1 MSGPAIAIVVVL
13 GVLLVAA
20 CAFLGAI
27 VLRQRRALSDV
38 QAAIGHLADGDLTAA
53 PLTGAGLA
61 VEPLARI
68 VLQLRGALTE
78 VESVKERLATGWRE
92 VNDVAWQMLDT
103 SESTAAQVSTVASS
117 AEQVSHNMHAIAS
130 ATEELAA
137 TIQDVSSH
145 ASQASAVAIT
155 AAEQVADAEATV
167 CELDEASRRV
177 EKVVDLITSIA
188 GQTQMLSLN
197 ATIEAARA
205 GEAGRGF
212 AIVAGEVKQLAV
224 QTATATDNVSASVR
238 AIQGGAD
245 LTSAAMSRVT
255 QTISRVSDN
264 QAAIAAAVEQ
274 QNATTK
280 EIGRSSAMAAQGSA
294 LLAENVGGLL
304 RSMRTA
310 AYAGAQGRS
319 VAGELAALEASLDNL
334 LGGYTFERIAQ
345 PTRSGSEDA
354 ARDDDAG
361 AVTEAGGITTVQHHA
376 FGTGINAWQFTDF
389 WRHSKKNVESDGTNA
404 YCSMPDEVAT
414 LRFRG
419 SRVRLF
425 GFAEANHG
433 MAAVSV
439 DGGEEVDVDLYGTSR
454 NRVNF
459 YTSPT
464 LARGEH
470 TLTLRVTGEKNP
482 NSRYIWISLEKA
494 EIVN

>member
-1 MSGPAIAIVVVL
+1 MSAPAIALVVVL
-13 GVLLVAA
+13 AAA
-20 CAFLGAI
+20 CAALGAI
-27 VLRQRRALSDV
+27 AWWQRRAMTKVVL
-38 QAAIGHLADGDLTAA
+38 AISRLADGDLTGVL
-53 PLTGAGLA
+53 PTGAGQA
-61 VEPLARI
+61 VEPIGRVVA
-68 VLQLRGALTE
+68 QLRGALTDIE
-78 VESVKERLATGWRE
+78 AVKVSLGAGWRE

-145 ASQASAVAIT
+145 ASQASAVAIA

-167 CELDEASRRV
+167 SELDEASRRV

-224 QTATATDNVSASVR
+224 QTATATDNVSESVR

-294 LLAENVGGLL
+294 LLADNVSGLL

-310 AYAGAQGRS
+310 AYAGAQGRT
-319 VAGELAALEASLDNL
+319 VAGELAALETSLEAL
-334 LGGYTFERIAQ
+334 LGGYRFERVTRQVADNDRSDG
-345 PTRSGSEDA
+345 RSGADES
-354 ARDDDAG
+354 G
-361 AVTEAGGITTVQHHA
+361 VTVAGGVTTVQHYA
-376 FGTGINAWQFTDF
+376 FGTGVNAWHFTDF

-404 YCSMPDEVAT
+404 YCSMPEEVAT

-425 GFAEANHG
+425 GFAEPNHG
-433 MAAVSV
+433 IAAVSI
-439 DGGEEVDVDLYGTSR
+439 DGGEEVDVDLYGVARTR
-454 NRVNF
+454 MNF
-459 YTSPT
+459 FTSPT

-494 EIVN
+494 EIVT

>member
-1 MSGPAIAIVVVL
+1 MSALAIVIVVVL
-13 GVLLVAA
+13 AAA
-20 CAFLGAI
+20 CAASAWLN
-27 VLRQRRALSDV
+27 LRQR
-38 QAAIGHLADGDLTAA
+38 QTLAEIATVMGRLAEGDLTVALPTGSGAA
-53 PLTGAGLA
+53 L
-61 VEPLARI
+61 EPLGR
-68 VLQLRGALTE
+68 VVGQLRAALTE
-78 VESVKERLATGWRE
+78 IETVKENLAAGWRE

-103 SESTAAQVSTVASS
+103 SESTAAQVSTVSSS
-117 AEQVSHNMHAIAS
+117 ADQVSHNMHAIAS

-167 CELDEASRRV
+167 NELDEASRRV

-224 QTATATDNVSASVR
+224 QTATATDNVSESVR
-238 AIQGGAD
+238 AIQDGAD
-245 LTSAAMSRVT
+245 MTSAAMSRVT

-294 LLAENVGGLL
+294 LLADNVGGLL
-304 RSMRTA
+304 RSIRTA
-310 AYAGAQGRS
+310 AYAGAQGRT
-319 VAGELAALEASLDNL
+319 VAGELADLETSLATL
-334 LGGYTFERIAQ
+334 LSGYRFDRVTKPAADLDVADEGVTVSGG
-345 PTRSGSEDA
+345 
-354 ARDDDAG
+354 
-361 AVTEAGGITTVQHHA
+361 VTTVPHNVLGSNVNSWH
-376 FGTGINAWQFTDF
+376 FTDF
-389 WRHSKKNVESDGTNA
+389 WRHSKKKNVESEGTNA
-404 YCSMPDEVAT
+404 YCSMPEEIAT

-419 SRVRLF
+419 SKVRLY

-433 MAAVSV
+433 MAAVSI
-439 DGGEEVDVDLYGTSR
+439 DGSEETLVDLYGGSR
-454 NRVNF
+454 SQVNF
-459 YTSPT
+459 YSSPT

-470 TLTLRVTGEKNP
+470 TLSLRVTGEKNA

-494 EIVN
+494 EIVA

>member
-1 MSGPAIAIVVVL
+1 
-13 GVLLVAA
+13 
-20 CAFLGAI
+20 
-27 VLRQRRALSDV
+27 
-38 QAAIGHLADGDLTAA
+38 
-53 PLTGAGLA
+53 
-61 VEPLARI
+61 
-68 VLQLRGALTE
+68 
-78 VESVKERLATGWRE
+78 
-92 VNDVAWQMLDT
+92 MLDT
-103 SESTAAQVSTVASS
+103 SESTAAQVSTVSSS
-117 AEQVSHNMHAIAS
+117 ADQVSHNMHAIAS

-167 CELDEASRRV
+167 NELDEASRRV

-224 QTATATDNVSASVR
+224 QTATATDNVSESVR
-238 AIQGGAD
+238 AIQDGAD
-245 LTSAAMSRVT
+245 MTSAAMSRVT

-294 LLAENVGGLL
+294 LLADNVGGLL
-304 RSMRTA
+304 RSIRTA
-310 AYAGAQGRS
+310 AYAGAQGRT
-319 VAGELAALEASLDNL
+319 VAGELADLETSLATLLSGYRFDRVTKPAADVDRTDEGVTVSGGVTTVPHNV
-334 LGGYTFERIAQ
+334 LGGNVN
-345 PTRSGSEDA
+345 SW
-354 ARDDDAG
+354 
-361 AVTEAGGITTVQHHA
+361 H
-376 FGTGINAWQFTDF
+376 FTDF
-389 WRHSKKNVESDGTNA
+389 WRHSKKKNVESEGTNA
-404 YCSMPDEVAT
+404 YCSMPEEIAT

-419 SRVRLF
+419 SKVRLY

-433 MAAVSV
+433 MAAVSI
-439 DGGEEVDVDLYGTSR
+439 DGSEETLVDLYGGSR
-454 NRVNF
+454 SQVNF
-459 YTSPT
+459 YSSPT

-470 TLTLRVTGEKNP
+470 TLSLRVTGEKNA

-494 EIVN
+494 EIVA

>member
-1 MSGPAIAIVVVL
+1 MSAPAIALVVML
-13 GVLLVAA
+13 AAA
-20 CAFLGAI
+20 CTALGAM
-27 VLRQRRALSDV
+27 VLRQRRAMNDV
-38 QAAIGHLADGDLTAA
+38 ARAMRQLAGGDLTVVL
-53 PLTGAGLA
+53 PTGAGAA
-61 VEPLARI
+61 VEPIARM
-68 VLQLRGALTE
+68 VAQLRAALTDI
-78 VESVKERLATGWRE
+78 ESVKVSLAAGWRE

-145 ASQASAVAIT
+145 ASQASAVAIA

-224 QTATATDNVSASVR
+224 QTATATDNVSESVR
-238 AIQGGAD
+238 AIQDGAD

-294 LLAENVGGLL
+294 LLADNVGGLL

-310 AYAGAQGRS
+310 AYAGAQGRT
-319 VAGELAALEASLDNL
+319 VAGELATLETSLENL
-334 LGGYTFERIAQ
+334 LGGYTFERVVKPAAELDRFGQ
-345 PTRSGSEDA
+345 TDSDDSGVS
-354 ARDDDAG
+354 
-361 AVTEAGGITTVQHHA
+361 VTGGVTTIQHYA
-376 FGTGINAWQFTDF
+376 LGTGVNAWHFTDF
-389 WRHSKKNVESDGTNA
+389 WRHSKKNVEADGTNA
-404 YCSMPDEVAT
+404 YCSMPEEVAT

-433 MAAVSV
+433 MAAVSI
-439 DGGEEVDVDLYGTSR
+439 DGGEEVEVDLYGVSRSRMNFFTSA
-454 NRVNF
+454 
-459 YTSPT
+459 T

-494 EIVN
+494 EIVA